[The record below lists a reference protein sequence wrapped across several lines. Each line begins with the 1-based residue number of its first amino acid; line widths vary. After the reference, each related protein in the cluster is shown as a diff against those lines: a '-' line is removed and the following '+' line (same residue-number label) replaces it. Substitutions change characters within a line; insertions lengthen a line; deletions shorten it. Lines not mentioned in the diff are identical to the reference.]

1 MISQGFV
8 TAGLCR
14 CRAGASRRWPGSL
27 EVFLGRDEPPPRD
40 PAPRTHV
47 LPVGKGGGHRREGEA
62 PPLSPQAPPLGAR
75 APAPAAAALRRPRL
89 FTLYGHGSARGRRAD
104 WRGRGRGAAS
114 ARELT
119 RARGNSLTRV
129 CVRAN

>member
-1 MISQGFV
+1 MILQGFV

-14 CRAGASRRWPGSL
+14 CRAGASRRWAGDL
-27 EVFLGRDEPPPRD
+27 GVFLGQDEPPSD

-47 LPVGKGGGHRREGEA
+47 LRVGGGTHRRDEEA

-119 RARGNSLTRV
+119 RARGN
-129 CVRAN
+129 